1 MRPSR
6 ATIDAA
12 RLWRRLEDMARIGA
26 TPRGGVNRPA
36 LSAEDAAAQAQ
47 LIAWGAARGY
57 AASTDAIGNLFI
69 RRLGRRP
76 DLPPV
81 LTGSHLDSQPAG
93 GRYDGTFGV
102 LAGLEVLESID
113 DSGIQTERTIELVA
127 WMNEEGS
134 RFAPT
139 TMGSAVFS
147 GAMPLSAALA
157 TTDAQGTSV
166 ADALSAVRAGVPP
179 APSGR
184 RSPFPVA
191 AYVEAHIEQGP
202 ILEQRGA
209 RVGAVSGIQGLRWFE
224 VSIEGRAAHAGTT
237 PRVERR
243 DALMAALDLIADL
256 DRLTGRDDDRVRFT
270 VGRMMVSPG
279 SPNTVPDKVVFTI
292 DLRHPESATLEDLG
306 VGIRDACRSPRA
318 GCRVSLRTILD
329 SPPVA
334 FDPRIVEGI
343 RLAAAAR
350 GYASLDLVSGAT
362 HDAKHLAGLCP
373 TGMIFIPC
381 CDGVSHH
388 ESEAITPDDAA
399 TGAQILADVAFELAN
414 APIER

>member
-1 MRPSR
+1 MRRSR

-26 TPRGGVNRPA
+26 TPRGGVNRLA

-47 LIAWGAARGY
+47 LVAWGAARGY

-102 LAGLEVLESID
+102 LAGLEVLESLD
-113 DSGIQTERTIELVA
+113 DCGIRTERTIELVA

-147 GAMPLSAALA
+147 GTMPLAAALA
-157 TTDAQGTSV
+157 TTDVRGTRV
-166 ADALSAVRAGVPP
+166 ADALSAVRAALP
-179 APSGR
+179 AALPSR
-184 RSPFPVA
+184 QSPFPIT

-202 ILEQRGA
+202 ILERCGA
-209 RVGAVSGIQGLRWFE
+209 RIGAVSGIQGLRWFE
-224 VSIEGRAAHAGTT
+224 VSTEGRAAHAGTT
-237 PRVERR
+237 PRLERR
-243 DALMAALDLIADL
+243 DALVAALDLIADL
-256 DRLTGRDDDRVRFT
+256 RRLTEHGDDRVRLT
-270 VGRMMVSPG
+270 VGRMIVSPG
-279 SPNTVPDKVVFTI
+279 SPNTVPDKVLFTV
-292 DLRHPESATLEDLG
+292 DLRHPDRATLEDLG
-306 VGIRDACRSPRA
+306 VDIRDACRLPRA
-318 GCRVSLRTILD
+318 GCVVSLRTILE
-329 SPPVA
+329 SPPVV
-334 FDPRIVEGI
+334 FDPRIGEGI

-350 GYASLDLVSGAT
+350 GYPSLNLVSGAT

-381 CDGVSHH
+381 RGGVSHH
-388 ESEAITPDDAA
+388 ESEAIAPDEAA
-399 TGAQILADVAFELAN
+399 VGAQILADVVLELAN
-414 APIER
+414 ALD